1 MEKYFKLE
9 GCNDN
14 AVLDLKPTFW
24 AIWRLFTQ
32 FIDQNIE

>member
-14 AVLDLKPTFW
+14 AVLETNVLGNLASLYPDY
-24 AIWRLFTQ
+24 
-32 FIDQNIE
+32 